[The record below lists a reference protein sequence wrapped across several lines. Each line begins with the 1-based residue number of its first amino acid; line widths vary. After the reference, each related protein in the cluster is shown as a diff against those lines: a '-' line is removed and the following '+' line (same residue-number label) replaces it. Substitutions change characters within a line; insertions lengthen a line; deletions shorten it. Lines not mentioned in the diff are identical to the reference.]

1 MRWAFSEDN
10 TPAVITAEKHVRSSH
25 GSGDIRELPETC
37 VIFELGIGLRFLKE
51 NFDTVT
57 LYDRLPCFL
66 DNPEGIAV
74 KGHPDVCFT
83 KGGYGCPAAV
93 DTLET
98 VRALGV
104 KRILVVGMCGGF
116 GKEIQVG
123 DVVVPESILCEE
135 GTSHHYFE
143 TVEFVRPEEAFFNQ
157 VREYFQGKF
166 HTVVNSTVTTDSFY
180 RQTFAKEAYWREK
193 GCVGVD
199 MEASALLS
207 VSRYYSMTA
216 AAVLL
221 CSDKHPLSESES
233 GWNWGNRDFNRIRKA
248 YVRAAIMFALG
259 I

>member
-1 MRWAFSEDN
+1 MKWVFSEDN

-25 GSGDIRELPETC
+25 GSRDIRELPETC

-57 LYDRLPCFL
+57 LCDRLPCFL
-66 DNPEGIAV
+66 DNPECIAV

-123 DVVVPESILCEE
+123 DVVVPESILCEK

-143 TVEFVRPEEAFFNQ
+143 AMEFVRPEEAFFNQ
-157 VREYFQGKF
+157 LREYFQGKF

-221 CSDKHPLSESES
+221 CSDKHPLSEKES
-233 GWNWGNRDFNRIRKA
+233 GWNWGTEDFNRIREA

>member
-1 MRWAFSEDN
+1 MQQAGRERHEVGIFRGQYA
-10 TPAVITAEKHVRSSH
+10 
-25 GSGDIRELPETC
+25 SGYNGGKACEEQSWQRDIRELPETC

-66 DNPEGIAV
+66 DNPECIAV
-74 KGHPDVCFT
+74 KGHPDICFT

-123 DVVVPESILCEE
+123 DVVVPDSILCEE

-143 TVEFVRPEEAFFNQ
+143 TVEFVRPEEAF
-157 VREYFQGKF
+157 
-166 HTVVNSTVTTDSFY
+166 
-180 RQTFAKEAYWREK
+180 
-193 GCVGVD
+193 
-199 MEASALLS
+199 L
-207 VSRYYSMTA
+207 
-216 AAVLL
+216 
-221 CSDKHPLSESES
+221 
-233 GWNWGNRDFNRIRKA
+233 IR
-248 YVRAAIMFALG
+248 
-259 I
+259 